1 MTLMTDDIDDIIFQ
15 ESEELKIKSNPL
27 RTKTKTKTKTAYV
40 APVSLRK
47 GSAVENLLN

>member
-27 RTKTKTKTKTAYV
+27 RTTKTKTAHV

>member
-1 MTLMTDDIDDIIFQ
+1 MTDDIDDIIFQ

-27 RTKTKTKTKTAYV
+27 RTKTKTAHV
-40 APVSLRK
+40 VPISLRK

>member
-1 MTLMTDDIDDIIFQ
+1 MTDDIDDIIFQ

-27 RTKTKTKTKTAYV
+27 RTKTKTTHV

-47 GSAVENLLN
+47 DSAVENLLN